1 MPRIL
6 VTESI
11 AETGFPRALHFT
23 GRNDLVG
30 VDIVADQR
38 HRQRGQD
45 CKWLGHQI
53 APHSMVLRAMDSRG
67 SATLP
72 AMALAT
78 SEASMGLL
86 AEAEGDVRVLAERL
100 QGLLADVEDLL

>member
-1 MPRIL
+1 MLPL
-6 VTESI
+6 LDVT
-11 AETGFPRALHFT
+11 RALAAY
-23 GRNDLVG
+23 G
-30 VDIVADQR
+30 
-38 HRQRGQD
+38 
-45 CKWLGHQI
+45 
-53 APHSMVLRAMDSRG
+53 
-67 SATLP
+67 P